1 MAILITCPH
10 CNSTVQPERDL
21 TCPNC
26 SELLDNEIFAFA
38 YKYNS
43 DNLLIFHKDGSVNK
57 ANIKHLAK
65 GHSPIGDTALV
76 IGISYELFNV
86 LTPDIHDRTSPN
98 SPYGKLLPN
107 QPDDIY
113 AVLKVLRQNA
123 VPYSESEYVHTPTK
137 PTATPTTSL
146 PVVATS
152 KYRVNWTIVDRN
164 DRRMDKSLEV
174 EAADERAAKAM
185 VPDADAV
192 NVWVTKLE
200 SLTSNFADEFKLYE
214 NLWS

>member
-10 CNSTVQPERDL
+10 CNSTVRPERDL

-38 YKYNS
+38 YQYNS

-57 ANIKHLAK
+57 TNIKNRT
-65 GHSPIGDTALV
+65 IGDTALI
-76 IGISYELFNV
+76 IGISYDLFKT
-86 LTPDIHDRTSPN
+86 LIPDIHDKTSKN
-98 SPYGKLLPN
+98 SLYGKLLPN

-113 AVLKVLRQNA
+113 AALKVLRQNA
-123 VPYSESEYVHTPTK
+123 VPYSESEYARTPTK
-137 PTATPTTSL
+137 STAAPATISLPATATN
-146 PVVATS
+146 
-152 KYRVNWTIVDRN
+152 KYRVNWTVVDRN
-164 DRRMDKSLEV
+164 DHRIDRSLEV

-185 VPDADAV
+185 VPDTDAV
-192 NVWVTKLE
+192 NIWVTKLE
-200 SLTSNFADEFKLYE
+200 SLASNFADEFKLYE